1 MQLITSIAALAMLAV
16 PASAHDIP
24 ETPAPL
30 PIPELLEAFDWNA
43 EKTEVKTEKL
53 EDGFYVL
60 FGLGGNIAMSSG
72 EDGVL
77 IVDDQLPEVMPK
89 LKRAMRKQGVK
100 EIDFAINTHWHFD
113 HAEGNKVLGKE
124 GTWLISHS
132 NSREMM
138 MKDNVINLVSAAG
151 LQEAYPS
158 SALPHITFDEHMQF
172 YLNGERIDLIHFGP
186 AHTTGDAVVFFRGRN
201 AVHMGDIYNNA
212 GYPFVDADNGGTLDG
227 MLHTCKAVLEA
238 IDVDTV
244 VIPGHGPLANQVD
257 LQNYVYM
264 LEIVYGELK
273 AMIAEGKSLDEIH
286 AAGVTSDWDDQL
298 GDPTMFINRSYA
310 SLTSR
315 YHE

>member
-1 MQLITSIAALAMLAV
+1 MKLITSIAALAMLAV

-24 ETPAPL
+24 ATPAPL

-89 LKRAMRKQGVK
+89 LKRAMRKHGVK

-172 YLNGERIDLIHFGP
+172 YLNDERIDLVHFGP

-227 MLHTCKAVLEA
+227 MLHTCKTVLEG

-244 VIPGHGPLANQVD
+244 VIPGHGPLANQID

>member
-1 MQLITSIAALAMLAV
+1 
-16 PASAHDIP
+16 
-24 ETPAPL
+24 
-30 PIPELLEAFDWNA
+30 
-43 EKTEVKTEKL
+43 
-53 EDGFYVL
+53 
-60 FGLGGNIAMSSG
+60 
-72 EDGVL
+72 
-77 IVDDQLPEVMPK
+77 
-89 LKRAMRKQGVK
+89 
-100 EIDFAINTHWHFD
+100 
-113 HAEGNKVLGKE
+113 
-124 GTWLISHS
+124 
-132 NSREMM
+132 
-138 MKDNVINLVSAAG
+138 
-151 LQEAYPS
+151 
-158 SALPHITFDEHMQF
+158 
-172 YLNGERIDLIHFGP
+172 
-186 AHTTGDAVVFFRGRN
+186 
-201 AVHMGDIYNNA
+201 MGDIYNNA

-244 VIPGHGPLANQVD
+244 VIPEHGPLANQID

>member
-1 MQLITSIAALAMLAV
+1 MKLITSIAALAMLAV
-16 PASAHDIP
+16 PLSAHDIP
-24 ETPAPL
+24 ATPAPL
-30 PIPELLEAFDWNA
+30 PIPKLLEAFDWNA

-72 EDGVL
+72 KDGVL

-244 VIPGHGPLANQVD
+244 VIPGHGPLANQID